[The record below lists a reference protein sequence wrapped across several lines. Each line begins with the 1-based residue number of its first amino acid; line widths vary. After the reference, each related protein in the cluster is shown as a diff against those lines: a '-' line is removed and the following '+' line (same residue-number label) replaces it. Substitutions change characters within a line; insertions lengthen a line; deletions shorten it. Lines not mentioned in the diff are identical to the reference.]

1 MPATPQTQTT
11 TNVQQVI
18 PFFRVADMDRSLR
31 FYLDGL
37 GFTLKNKWVVD
48 NKIRWCMLELGAAA
62 LMLQTFEREDGSN
75 PIPSEKLGV
84 GVSLAFQCADAVA
97 LYREF
102 ISRGLAASEPQVG
115 NNMWVTTVTD
125 PDGYR
130 LEFASVTDVPE
141 ETKLSELKA

>member
-1 MPATPQTQTT
+1 MTATPHPQSTH
-11 TNVQQVI
+11 NVQQVI
-18 PFFRVADMDRSLR
+18 PFFRVTDMDRSLR

-37 GFTLKNKWVVD
+37 GFTLKNKWLVD
-48 NKIRWCMLELGAAA
+48 NKIRWCLLELGGAA

-75 PIPSEKLGV
+75 PIPTEKLGL

-102 ISRGLAASEPQVG
+102 LYRDLATSEPQIG
-115 NNMWVTTVTD
+115 NNMWVTSLTD

-141 ETKLSELKA
+141 ETKLSELK

>member
-1 MPATPQTQTT
+1 MTATPHPQSTH
-11 TNVQQVI
+11 NVQQVI
-18 PFFRVADMDRSLR
+18 PFFRVTDMNRSLR

-48 NKIRWCMLELGAAA
+48 NKIRWCLLELGGAA
-62 LMLQTFEREDGSN
+62 LMLQTFQREDGSN
-75 PIPSEKLGV
+75 PIPAQKLGV

-102 ISRGLAASEPQVG
+102 LSRGLAASEPQVG

-130 LEFASVTDVPE
+130 LEFASATDVPE
-141 ETKLSELKA
+141 ETKLSEWKA